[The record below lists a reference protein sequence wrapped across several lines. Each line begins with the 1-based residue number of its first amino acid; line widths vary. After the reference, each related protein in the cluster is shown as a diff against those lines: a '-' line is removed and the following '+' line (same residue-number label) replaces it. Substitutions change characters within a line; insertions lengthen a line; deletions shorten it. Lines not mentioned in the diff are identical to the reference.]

1 MLWTWITQA
10 LQNHLLF
17 TSLIAWLTAEC
28 VKVVIRFIKMGRQP
42 FRKLWGSGGM
52 PSAHSATVSSLAV
65 SVGLFHGFDGYA
77 FAIAA
82 ILTLVVMYDACGVRL
97 AAGKHAKAINELKN
111 DDEKSLR
118 ESLGHTRIEVVA
130 GAVLGSLVAL
140 AAYFII
146 S

>member
-1 MLWTWITQA
+1 MLWTWITEA

-17 TSLIAWLTAEC
+17 TAVIAWATAEC
-28 VKVVIRFIKMGRQP
+28 IKVVIRFFTLGKQP

-82 ILTLVVMYDACGVRL
+82 VLTLVVMYDACGVRL
-97 AAGKHAKAINELKN
+97 AASKHAKAINELK
-111 DDEKSLR
+111 EKEEPLR
-118 ESLGHTRIEVVA
+118 ESLGHTRIQVVA
-130 GAVLGSLVAL
+130 GALLGSLVAL
-140 AAYFII
+140 AAYFFI